1 MREST
6 VVKVVAIVSLTAIC
20 VVALLRGIDSA
31 LVATVSAIIGG
42 IAGYEIR
49 RNEHKLRGVIRR
61 GRE

>member
-6 VVKVVAIVSLTAIC
+6 VVKVVAIVSLATIC

-42 IAGYEIR
+42 IAGYEFRKNEDRFRWLVR
-49 RNEHKLRGVIRR
+49 RE
-61 GRE
+61 RE